1 MDLAVI
7 DSNRLSCMGLQNLL
21 QDIIPLSSI
30 SVYCSFEAFVMSRP
44 ERFAHCFV
52 SSALYFEHATFFQSL
67 SHRCIVLVQGDNFPR
82 VAGLLTINVC
92 QDESRLVKDLLRL
105 RRQGHEGRL
114 ASAGSPAPLLSPR
127 EQQVAV
133 LLAKGCINKEVA
145 DHLNIS
151 PTTVI
156 THRKNIMEKLHAR
169 SLADIIIFVVTQGL
183 VLLEDL
189 AE

>member
-114 ASAGSPAPLLSPR
+114 AAAGSPAPLLSPR

-145 DHLNIS
+145 DRLNIS

-156 THRKNIMEKLHAR
+156 THRKNITRKTGIKTVPGLTAYAI
-169 SLADIIIFVVTQGL
+169 LNGL
-183 VLLEDL
+183 VDINTIE
-189 AE
+189 